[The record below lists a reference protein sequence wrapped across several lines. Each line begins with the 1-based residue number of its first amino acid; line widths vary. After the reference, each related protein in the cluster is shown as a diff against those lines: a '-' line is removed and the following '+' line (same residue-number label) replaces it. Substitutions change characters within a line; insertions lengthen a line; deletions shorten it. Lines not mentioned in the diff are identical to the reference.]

1 MSVNSKLVYLIEKV
15 QIFFLRITN
24 SVLFNLGNQL
34 SGSIKEFDVLQSE
47 LIRSK
52 LFLLNH
58 VNLNSIY
65 VESTFIRSGSILI

>member
-65 VESTFIRSGSILI
+65 VESTFIRSGSVLI